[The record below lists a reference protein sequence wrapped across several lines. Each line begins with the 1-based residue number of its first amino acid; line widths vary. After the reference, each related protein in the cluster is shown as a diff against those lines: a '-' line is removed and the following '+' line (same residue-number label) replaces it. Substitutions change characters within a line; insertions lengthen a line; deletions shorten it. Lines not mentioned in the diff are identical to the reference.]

1 MLSKVAEI
9 DRRRRRAQ
17 FADDFVLAT
26 ALADA
31 LGGEFHVALFDPRS
45 ARGGVPAHGARIIPA
60 LGIPRSEAA
69 LGGVFPFSIRAAVTL
84 AGKSK
89 EPLVALARGAIVEP
103 RTLDGFRARRLV
115 LLGFLFFLRRFGI
128 VRRFFR
134 GLRALA
140 ALRLQLPHEISAGR
154 EACGVWVRG
163 DSRRDGRRGAD

>member
-9 DRRRRRAQ
+9 NRRRRRAQ
-17 FADDFVLAT
+17 FADHFVLVAF
-26 ALADA
+26 LADA
-31 LGGEFHVALFDPRS
+31 LGGEFHVALF
-45 ARGGVPAHGARIIPA
+45 VPPQSTRIIPA
-60 LGIPRSEAA
+60 LGILRSEAA

-103 RTLDGFRARRLV
+103 RTLDGFRARRLS

-134 GLRALA
+134 VLRVLA
-140 ALRLQLPHEISAGR
+140 ALWLQLPHEISAGR
-154 EACGVWVRG
+154 EVCGVWVRG